1 MTKNEVGG
9 VSAACTLGEIAAILC
24 AEELEGFSGA
34 ELLTRAIANTP
45 SNERRIRGM
54 A

>member
-9 VSAACTLGEIAAILC
+9 VSAGCTLGEIAAILC

-34 ELLTRAIANTP
+34 ELLTRAIANH
-45 SNERRIRGM
+45 ERGLPGRCP

>member
-34 ELLTRAIANTP
+34 ELLCRTIANTP
-45 SNERRIRGM
+45 ANERRLRGM